1 MAVSQLTA
9 ERHPL
14 AFRIMH
20 EVMMASILLLI
31 VTGLYIHRPFVGGG
45 GFLMALARGVHYF
58 FAAVLLVIIVVRLI
72 SMFVGKNRDWP
83 SFIGNFEDLKLMPS
97 VIAYYL
103 HLREEM
109 PELKKKYNPLQML
122 SYTGVFILAIFQGIS
137 GLALQYPEA
146 FGWFTYGIF
155 NNEVE
160 VRLAHYVTTW
170 AFILFLM
177 VHVYLTIREAQQEM
191 KQVHL
196 MQSLGEVEEEAGT
209 AEEVT
214 VAEEPAEEQSHP

>member
-1 MAVSQLTA
+1 
-9 ERHPL
+9 
-14 AFRIMH
+14 MH

-58 FAAVLLVIIVVRLI
+58 FAAVLLIIIVTRLI
-72 SMFVGKNRDWP
+72 SMFFGKNRDWP
-83 SFIGNFEDLKLMPS
+83 SFIGNFEDLKLIPP
-97 VIAYYL
+97 VIAHYL
-103 HLREEM
+103 HLREM

-146 FGWFTYGIF
+146 LGWFTYGIF

-160 VRLAHYVTTW
+160 VRLAHYITTW

-177 VHVYLTIREAQQEM
+177 VHVYLGIREAQQEM

-196 MQSLGEVEEEAGT
+196 MQRVEVEEEVEM
-209 AEEVT
+209 AEEVPVT
-214 VAEEPAEEQSHP
+214 EEPTEEQSHP